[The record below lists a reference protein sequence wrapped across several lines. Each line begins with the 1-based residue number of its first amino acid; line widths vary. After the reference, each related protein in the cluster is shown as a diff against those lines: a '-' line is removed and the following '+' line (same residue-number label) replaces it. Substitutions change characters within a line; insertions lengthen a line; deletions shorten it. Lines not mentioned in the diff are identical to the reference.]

1 MISRHAPQICAR
13 RILLIAALL
22 CVGLS
27 GAGTSASA
35 TTYYPDNPQIGTAST
50 DSTDTYATG
59 VEAFLGHYPTPQS
72 IPDIDN
78 TALAWWVGVD
88 LADGTFLQAGLV
100 TGSGWGCD
108 SNYGVFVYV
117 IRPDNSNP
125 VHWGGQTDG
134 TCGTY
139 ITTYGQF
146 LIQSFLVQ
154 DEGGYQLVDWKFS
167 TPFNGYGNGQVF
179 ETISSTTG
187 SHKPGVVMELTTLTG
202 TADLADQMGPAGA
215 YPATLTQHGY
225 GNPYADT
232 LAAAAY
238 VNHTTDCPPSTVAGE
253 DQGYNPGYPNRAG
266 VGSQAYFGYPC
277 VSNGTPLWP

>member
-1 MISRHAPQICAR
+1 M
-13 RILLIAALL
+13 
-22 CVGLS
+22 
-27 GAGTSASA
+27 
-35 TTYYPDNPQIGTAST
+35 TTYYPDNPQIGTASA

-59 VEAFLGHYPTPQS
+59 VEAFLKHYPTPQS

-88 LADGTFLQAGLV
+88 LADGTFLQAGLI

-108 SNYGVFVYV
+108 SNYGVF
-117 IRPDNSNP
+117 
-125 VHWGGQTDG
+125 
-134 TCGTY
+134 
-139 ITTYGQF
+139 
-146 LIQSFLVQ
+146 
-154 DEGGYQLVDWKFS
+154 
-167 TPFNGYGNGQVF
+167 
-179 ETISSTTG
+179 
-187 SHKPGVVMELTTLTG
+187 VVMELTTLTG

-225 GNPYADT
+225 GNPSDT